1 MSEAKII
8 ERDPLYVVSPSTVSE
23 NTKRAGKLIVW
34 STFLLMVI
42 IGTIQSL
49 YSLEKNKF
57 WFF

>member
-1 MSEAKII
+1 MSETKII
-8 ERDPLYVVSPSTVSE
+8 ERDPLYVVSPSTVSK

-49 YSLEKNKF
+49 YTFED
-57 WFF
+57 